1 MNLSNILKQFKDQ
14 GYVNFGKYFRIIEE
28 SREDRK
34 TSIYRIYNH
43 DIPERTYLG
52 EIKWNGAWRK
62 YCFYPAPDTLWDTL
76 CLQSI
81 VDFIDLLMEA
91 RKK

>member
-1 MNLSNILKQFKDQ
+1 MNSETLLKQFAKD
-14 GYVNFGKYFRIIEE
+14 GFVNFEKYFRIYEE
-28 SREDRK
+28 RKENRK
-34 TSIYRIYNH
+34 TSIYKIYNH

-52 EIKWNGAWRK
+52 EVRWNGAWRK
-62 YCFYPAPDTLWDTL
+62 YCFYPAIDTLWDTS
-76 CLQSI
+76 CLKVV